1 MKVYTKI
8 EDWLNDK
15 PEKDVIERVISTI
28 NRNAIS
34 QGRKELRE
42 KTQELGRVEKTI
54 TQMEKIDLPIG
65 PEVKKR
71 VQDLKKTIDELQES
85 LPVSPQAKKA
95 KPE

>member
-1 MKVYTKI
+1 MKMYKTVQ
-8 EDWLNDK
+8 EWLDSK
-15 PEKDVIERVISTI
+15 PEKEVIDRVMSTI
-28 NRNAIS
+28 NRGVVA

-42 KTQELGRVEKTI
+42 KTQELSKVEKTI
-54 TQMEKIDLPIG
+54 TQMEKIDLPVG

-71 VQDLKKTIDELQES
+71 VQDLKKSIEELQKS